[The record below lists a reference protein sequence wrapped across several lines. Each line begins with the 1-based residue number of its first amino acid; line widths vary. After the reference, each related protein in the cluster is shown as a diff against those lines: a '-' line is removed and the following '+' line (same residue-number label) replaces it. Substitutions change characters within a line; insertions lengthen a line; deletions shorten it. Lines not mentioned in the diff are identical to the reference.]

1 MNLLFMWLEVPWKE
15 MGDILVKSIYA
26 KKSGGFGGGMHTIYR
41 FGLSLFQSKLSFQSS
56 IFHRKL

>member
-1 MNLLFMWLEVPWKE
+1 

-56 IFHRKL
+56 IFHRKLWPQFEG